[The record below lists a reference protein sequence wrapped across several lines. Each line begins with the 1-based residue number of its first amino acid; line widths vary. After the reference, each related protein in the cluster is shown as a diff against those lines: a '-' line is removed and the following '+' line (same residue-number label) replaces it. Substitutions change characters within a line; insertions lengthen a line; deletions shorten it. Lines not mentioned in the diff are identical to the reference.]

1 MTNIKL
7 DGYFLEGVCDHC
19 TKIKPVITEC
29 NVFLS
34 NEAKYIRVSCEHYH
48 ICKNAA
54 ECIKK
59 TNELK

>member
-19 TKIKPVITEC
+19 TKIKPVITEY
-29 NVFLS
+29 NVLF
-34 NEAKYIRVSCEHYH
+34 NEVKDIRVSCEHNH

-54 ECIKK
+54 KCIKK

>member
-7 DGYFLEGVCDHC
+7 DGYFLEGV
-19 TKIKPVITEC
+19 KG
-29 NVFLS
+29 
-34 NEAKYIRVSCEHYH
+34 IRVSCEHYY